1 MSQVCRSEKEFNTWI
16 GYLCCL
22 REKKGKLFVL
32 WPWVEVEIGEGT
44 GKHGNQKE
52 EKKQRPFLIR
62 WPEVANDEVED

>member
-1 MSQVCRSEKEFNTWI
+1 MQVGKGVQDLGWI
-16 GYLCCL
+16 PLL
-22 REKKGKLFVL
+22 FHREGKLFVF
-32 WPWVEVEIGEGT
+32 VTVGEQIKVEIGEGT